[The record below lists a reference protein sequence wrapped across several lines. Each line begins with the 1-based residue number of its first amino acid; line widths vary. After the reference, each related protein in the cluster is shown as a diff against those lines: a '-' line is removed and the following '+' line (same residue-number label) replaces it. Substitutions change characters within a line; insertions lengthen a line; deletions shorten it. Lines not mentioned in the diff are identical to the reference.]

1 MDTYI
6 QGFQGVVMSLKD
18 YNHES
23 EQRHGTTSQE
33 CKEAIILAEEILPTI
48 RVRVEDY
55 KLITAENMSTRN
67 GDYKGPQYWHLTF
80 KLRDLIQDKPELP
93 IGAGGEI
100 FVEIDL
106 NDRRAS
112 LAGYGE

>member
-1 MDTYI
+1 
-6 QGFQGVVMSLKD
+6 MSLKD

-23 EQRHGTTSQE
+23 EQRHGTTNQE
-33 CKEAIILAEEILPTI
+33 CKEAIILAEEFLPTI
-48 RVRVEDY
+48 GVRVEDY
-55 KLITAENMSTRN
+55 KLITVENMSTRN
-67 GDYKGPQYWHLTF
+67 GDYRGPQYWHLTF
-80 KLRDLIQDKPELP
+80 KLRGLVPDNPELP

-106 NDRRAS
+106 TDRRAL